1 MLWCQITPYNLL
13 QYLTRIVRII
23 KGRTYYMKK
32 NVDMLNGP
40 VFSGMLR
47 YAIPVILTSLMLTLF
62 NTVDLIVVGQYCG
75 SICVAAVSATSALTN
90 LIVNFFVGFST
101 GTGVSVARATG
112 AKNADVV
119 HKLVH
124 TAMPAAAICGG
135 AISLIGIIF
144 APTFLQWMDTPAN
157 VLPLSSVYMRI
168 YFSSM
173 VFNMV
178 YNFSASILRAVGETK
193 LPLFFLFIAGVI
205 NLSLNIFFVTVFKM
219 NVDGVA
225 LATAISKIVAA
236 TLAVTALARRTDAC
250 QLIFKDMRIYPK
262 ELLKIIKHGFP
273 AGLQSSLFALS
284 NVFTASAINSFDSQ
298 AVISGNGAA
307 QNIQG
312 MMKCVTSGF
321 YTTATN
327 YIGQNA
333 GAKNYKRVRKVL
345 FSCLAC
351 SASVVITITL
361 IIYGLSK
368 PILGLYITDNPE
380 AIQYGII
387 RMTYM
392 TLPYFLLGLM
402 DVATGALRGLGYS
415 FVPMIISLM
424 GACGL
429 RILWIHTIFQIPQYH
444 TLPVLY
450 QIYPISWFL
459 TFFVSFVLFLF
470 LLRKKQKIE
479 NTLPQRSIA

>member
-1 MLWCQITPYNLL
+1 
-13 QYLTRIVRII
+13 
-23 KGRTYYMKK
+23 
-32 NVDMLNGP
+32 MLNGP
-40 VFSGMLR
+40 LFSGMIR

-101 GTGVSVARATG
+101 GTGVSVARAAG
-112 AKNADVV
+112 AKNDSAV
-119 HKLVH
+119 HNLVH
-124 TAMPAAAICGG
+124 TALPSAALCGG
-135 AISLIGIIF
+135 LISLIGVIF
-144 APTFLQWMDTPAN
+144 APTFLAWMDVPEN

-173 VFNMV
+173 IFNMV

-193 LPLFFLFIAGVI
+193 LPLYFLFLAGVI

-219 NVDGVA
+219 DVDGVA
-225 LATAISKIVAA
+225 LATALSKVVAA
-236 TLAVTALARRTDAC
+236 TLAIRALTKRTDAC
-250 QLIFKDMRIYPK
+250 KLVFKEMRIYPK
-262 ELLKIIKHGFP
+262 ELGKIIKHGFP

-284 NVFTASAINSFDSQ
+284 NVFTASAINSFNSE
-298 AVISGNGAA
+298 AIISGNGAA

-333 GAKNYKRVRKVL
+333 GAKNYKRVRNVF
-345 FSCLAC
+345 FSCVAC
-351 SASVVITITL
+351 SSIIVITISL
-361 IIYGLSK
+361 ILYALNVPVLS
-368 PILGLYITDNPE
+368 LYITDNPE
-380 AIQYGII
+380 AIQYGIV

-392 TLPYFLLGLM
+392 TLPYFLLGIM

-415 FVPMIISLM
+415 FVPMIITLM

-429 RILWIHTIFQIPQYH
+429 RILWIHTIFQIPAYH
-444 TLPVLY
+444 TLPCLY
-450 QIYPISWFL
+450 QAYPVSWII
-459 TFFVSFVLFLF
+459 TFTVEAILFLF
-470 LLRKKQKIE
+470 LCRKKQKIQDI
-479 NTLPQRSIA
+479 LPQRSIA

>member
-1 MLWCQITPYNLL
+1 
-13 QYLTRIVRII
+13 
-23 KGRTYYMKK
+23 MKK

-40 VFSGMLR
+40 LFSGMIR

-62 NTVDLIVVGQYCG
+62 NTIDLIVIGQYCG
-75 SICVAAVSATSALTN
+75 SIYIAAISSTSSLTN

-101 GTGVSVARATG
+101 GTGVSVARAAG
-112 AKNADVV
+112 AKNNEAV
-119 HKLVH
+119 HNLVH
-124 TAMPAAAICGG
+124 TALPSAALCGG
-135 AISLIGIIF
+135 FVSLIGVLF
-144 APTFLQWMDTPAN
+144 APTILGWMGTPEN

-193 LPLFFLFIAGVI
+193 LPLYFLFLAGVV
-205 NLSLNIFFVTVFKM
+205 NLGLNIFFVTVFKM

-225 LATAISKIVAA
+225 LATAISKVLAA
-236 TLAVTALARRTDAC
+236 TLAVRALARRTDAC
-250 QLIFKDMRIYPK
+250 KLIFKEMRIYPK
-262 ELLKIIKHGFP
+262 ELGKIIQHGFP

-284 NVFTASAINSFDSQ
+284 NVFTTSAINSFHSDT
-298 AVISGNGAA
+298 VIAGNGAA

-312 MMKCVTSGF
+312 LMKCVNTGF

-327 YIGQNA
+327 YVGQNA
-333 GAKNYKRVRKVL
+333 GAKNYKRVRKIF
-345 FSCLAC
+345 FSCLGC
-351 SASVVITITL
+351 VSVITLSISL
-361 IIYGLSK
+361 IVYSLNNQILS
-368 PILGLYITDNPE
+368 LYIPDNLK

-392 TLPYFLLGLM
+392 TLPYFLMGLM
-402 DVATGALRGLGYS
+402 DVATGSLRGLGYS

-429 RILWIHTIFQIPQYH
+429 RILWIETVFQKFH
-444 TLPVLY
+444 TLPCLY
-450 QIYPISWFL
+450 LAYPISWIV
-459 TFFVSFVLFLF
+459 TFSINGILFLI
-470 LLRKKQKIE
+470 LLRKREKQE
-479 NTLPQRSIA
+479 NILPQRSIV